1 MKKFWSAGA
10 FALTLVMSAV
20 CAFDVAYSQ
29 DAKPAKNVILFVG
42 DGMGF
47 NSDIMGSYWRTGKP
61 DGLSY
66 HAFPVKLGAA
76 TFSVKADY
84 NPENDKGYVVKQIW
98 RDAKGVNEKG
108 HKETRVTDSGAAGT
122 ALNTGEKTLTGHIC
136 FSNKD
141 EKLVNFADLNYAAGR
156 SVGVVTT
163 VQISHATPAAASA
176 HNVDRGR
183 YEEISK
189 EQIND
194 SQLTVLFGAG
204 HPAYHNGRKINK
216 EADELNYQ
224 FVGGRETWD
233 AVSKDDGYKGWKF
246 IDERSEFAALAA
258 QTPDKN
264 AELPKRILGI
274 GRSDG
279 DFLPIDGNAT
289 EDGMKAVV
297 DMYSQETVDAT
308 PSLTEMTVGAL
319 NVLSQNEKGFY
330 LMVEGGAIDHA
341 NHGRNAK
348 TSVLEHAGFS
358 KAIDA
363 TIDWVEK
370 YSSWDET
377 LIIVTADH
385 ETGQIWGPGTFDDV
399 NENGKYDD
407 EDDFVDFMPLEASK
421 IGVVPDVQYL
431 SSSHTNSLV
440 PFYAK
445 GVGAEKAF
453 EFVRGN
459 DEKAGEIWDY
469 SGDYIYN
476 GDVFNV
482 MLNASGLKK

>member
-1 MKKFWSAGA
+1 MRKFWGAFA
-10 FALTLVMSAV
+10 FALTLVTSAV
-20 CAFDVAYSQ
+20 CAVDVAYSQ
-29 DAKPAKNVILFVG
+29 EAKPAKNVILFVG

-47 NSDIMGSYWRTGKP
+47 NSDIVGSYWRCGEP
-61 DGLSY
+61 FGLSY
-66 HAFPVKLGAA
+66 QQFPVKLGAA
-76 TFSVKADY
+76 TFSVKPDY
-84 NPENDKGYVVKQIW
+84 NSETDKGYVVKQIW
-98 RDAKGVNEKG
+98 RDAGGVNEKG

-122 ALNTGEKTLTGHIC
+122 ALNTGEKTVNGYIC
-136 FSNKD
+136 YSNKG
-141 EKLVNFADLNYAAGR
+141 EKIVNFADLNYAAGR
-156 SVGVVTT
+156 AVGVVTT

-176 HNVDRGR
+176 HNIDRGH

-194 SQLTVLFGAG
+194 SKLSVLFGGG
-204 HPAYHNGRKINK
+204 HPAYNNGRKINK
-216 EADELNYQ
+216 KADELNYQ

-246 IDERSEFAALAA
+246 IDARADFAALAA
-258 QTPDKN
+258 QTPDKGGD
-264 AELPKRILGI
+264 LPKRVLGI
-274 GRSDG
+274 GRSSVL
-279 DFLPIDGNAT
+279 LPSDGNAND
-289 EDGMKAVV
+289 EGMKALV
-297 DMYSQETVDAT
+297 DKYSQEAIDAT

-319 NVLSQNEKGFY
+319 NVLAQNENGFY
-330 LMVEGGAIDHA
+330 LMVEGGMIDGA
-341 NHGRNAK
+341 NHSRNVSQ
-348 TSVLEHAGFS
+348 TVLEQTGFS

-363 TIDWVEK
+363 AIDWVEK

-385 ETGQIWGPGTFDDV
+385 ETGQLWGPGSFDDI
-399 NENGKYDD
+399 NENGKYDEED
-407 EDDFVDFMPLEASK
+407 EFVDFMPLEASE

-431 SSSHTNSLV
+431 TSGHTNSLV

-445 GVGAEKAF
+445 GVGAEKAL
-453 EFVRGN
+453 ELVRGN
-459 DEKAGEIWDY
+459 DEKAGEIWDF